1 MDYKKELKIF
11 NLNKIALL
19 SILLFA
25 LCFAVGALVNLLAFR
40 RPLLL
45 TDKVY
50 WDIII
55 TLAIM
60 AVGVIAHEGLHA
72 LGAMIF
78 GKCKKENISFGF
90 IPRQLM
96 FYCHAEAPMKASAYK
111 TMLLLPVII
120 TGFIPFVLSVC
131 LGNIFLVVAFAMLI
145 SGGAG
150 DLIMAASLRK
160 IPASALLL
168 DHPKAPAYYLLYESD
183 ALPENFNEVTP
194 EQEEA
199 LLKSMQEKPL
209 SDSSRGRN
217 NLLKI
222 LAIFIF
228 LAFVVTVVF
237 LIALLMKL
245 F

>member
-25 LCFAVGALVNLLAFR
+25 LCFVAGALVNLLAFR

-50 WDIII
+50 RDIII
-55 TLAIM
+55 TLVLMTA
-60 AVGVIAHEGLHA
+60 GVFAHEGIHA

-78 GKCKKENISFGF
+78 GKCKKENIRFGF

-96 FYCHAEAPMKASAYK
+96 FYCHAETPMKASAYK
-111 TMLLLPVII
+111 IMLLLPVII
-120 TGFIPFVLSVC
+120 TGFIPFILSVC

-150 DLIMAASLRK
+150 DLIMANSLRK
-160 IPASALLL
+160 VPASALLL
-168 DHPKAPAYYLLYESD
+168 DHPKAPAYYLLYKND

-194 EQEEA
+194 EQEEN
-199 LLKSMQEKPL
+199 LLKSMQEKPI

-222 LAIFIF
+222 LAVFIF
-228 LAFVVTVVF
+228 LAFVVLVVF

>member
-25 LCFAVGALVNLLAFR
+25 LCFVAGALVNLLAFR

-96 FYCHAEAPMKASAYK
+96 FYCHAEKPMTASAY
-111 TMLLLPVII
+111 TLMLLLPVIV
-120 TGFIPFVLSVC
+120 TGFIPFILSVC

-168 DHPKAPAYYLLYESD
+168 DHPKAPAYYLLYKSD

-222 LAIFIF
+222 LAVFVF
-228 LAFVVTVVF
+228 LVFVVTAVF

>member
-11 NLNKIALL
+11 NLNKIASL

-25 LCFAVGALVNLLAFR
+25 VCFVAGALVNLLAFR

-50 WDIII
+50 WDIVI
-55 TLAIM
+55 TLVLMSGGI
-60 AVGVIAHEGLHA
+60 VIHEGIHA

-96 FYCHAEAPMKASAYK
+96 FYCHAEKPMTASAY
-111 TMLLLPVII
+111 TLMLLLPVVV
-120 TGFIPFVLSVC
+120 TGFIPFILSVC

-168 DHPKAPAYYLLYESD
+168 DHPKAPAYYLLYKSD

-199 LLKSMQEKPL
+199 LLKSIQEKPL

>member
-11 NLNKIALL
+11 NLNKIASL

>member
-25 LCFAVGALVNLLAFR
+25 LCFVAGALVNLLAFR

-168 DHPKAPAYYLLYESD
+168 DHPKAPAYYLLYKSD

-199 LLKSMQEKPL
+199 LLKSMREKPL

>member
-11 NLNKIALL
+11 NLNKIASL

-25 LCFAVGALVNLLAFR
+25 VCFVAGALVNLLAFR

-55 TLAIM
+55 TLVLM
-60 AVGVIAHEGLHA
+60 TGGVVVHEGIHA

-168 DHPKAPAYYLLYESD
+168 DHPKAPAYYLLYKSD

-199 LLKSMQEKPL
+199 LLKSMREKPL

-228 LAFVVTVVF
+228 LAFVVTAVF

>member
-11 NLNKIALL
+11 NLNKIASL

-25 LCFAVGALVNLLAFR
+25 VCFVAGALVNLLAFR

-50 WDIII
+50 WDIVI
-55 TLAIM
+55 TLVLMSGGI
-60 AVGVIAHEGLHA
+60 VIHEGIHA

-96 FYCHAEAPMKASAYK
+96 FYCHAEKPMTASAY
-111 TMLLLPVII
+111 TLMLLLPVVV
-120 TGFIPFVLSVC
+120 TGFIPFILSVC

-168 DHPKAPAYYLLYESD
+168 DHPKAPAYYLLYKSD

-199 LLKSMQEKPL
+199 LLKSMREKPL

>member
-25 LCFAVGALVNLLAFR
+25 LCFAAGALVNLLAFR

-55 TLAIM
+55 TFVLM
-60 AVGVIAHEGLHA
+60 TGGVVVHEGIHA

-96 FYCHAEAPMKASAYK
+96 FYCHAEKPMTASAY
-111 TMLLLPVII
+111 TLMLLLPVIV

-168 DHPKAPAYYLLYESD
+168 DHPKAPAYYLLYKSD

-222 LAIFIF
+222 LAVFVF
-228 LAFVVTVVF
+228 LVFVVTAVF